1 MKVFLDTNVVID
13 LIISR
18 NPFYKDIAEIVKIA
32 EKKEVKLYTSSLSFV
47 NTFYVASKVNAKGL
61 VIESLKKY
69 RMNKAQEKNLPPNYI
84 FNDITLNEIVAYKP
98 TTIEEL
104 LSIKG
109 FGPKKCDWYGEDILD
124 IIRSL

>member
-1 MKVFLDTNVVID
+1 MKLEGKVTERRLKQVNPEILTSILLVSATILA
-13 LIISR
+13 LIMS
-18 NPFYKDIAEIVKIA
+18 
-32 EKKEVKLYTSSLSFV
+32 
-47 NTFYVASKVNAKGL
+47 NTGL
-61 VIESLKKY
+61 REEY
-69 RMNKAQEKNLPPNYI
+69 HYI
-84 FNDITLNEIVAYKP
+84 FNDITLNEIIAYKP